1 MSVDNLVLTAYTETE
16 LGSIIETAVLRALQR
31 TAAVS
36 QQKTSPAS
44 MNLDNRTKEC
54 ASMSYPK
61 TTLTIQEAAQM
72 LGVSK
77 PKMYEL
83 AKQKGFPALHIGKR
97 IVISTVAFQ
106 EWMQRGTV

>member
-16 LGSIIETAVLRALQR
+16 LGSIIETAVLRALQK
-31 TAAVS
+31 TTTAVS
-36 QQKTSPAS
+36 QQISPAS
-44 MNLDNRTKEC
+44 MNLDNRTEGC
-54 ASMSYPK
+54 ASVSYPK
-61 TTLTIQEAAQM
+61 TTLTIREAAQM

>member
-16 LGSIIETAVLRALQR
+16 LGSIIETSVLRALQN
-31 TAAVS
+31 A
-36 QQKTSPAS
+36 SPAS